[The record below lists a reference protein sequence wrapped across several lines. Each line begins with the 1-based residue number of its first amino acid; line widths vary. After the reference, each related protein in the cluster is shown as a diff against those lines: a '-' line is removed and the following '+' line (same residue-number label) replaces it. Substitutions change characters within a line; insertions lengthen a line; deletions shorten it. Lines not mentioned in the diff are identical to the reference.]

1 MTPPAFAHFIDA
13 RTYALAHHRTQNGTM
28 KEGEL
33 IYANGDRYK
42 GLFKVHTHPFSSTT
56 SPALRC

>member
-1 MTPPAFAHFIDA
+1 
-13 RTYALAHHRTQNGTM
+13 M

-42 GLFKVHTHPFSSTT
+42 GLFKVHTLTFSSTT